1 MERDRMNT
9 SKKILVCFTLLLAV
23 VFISQPAIAIQKI
36 NINTASVSE
45 LVMIKGIGNKTAQ
58 KIIDYREKKKFDKVE
73 DIINVKGVGEKLF
86 NKINSQLTVGQKKK
100 K

>member
-1 MERDRMNT
+1 MNT
-9 SKKILVCFTLLLAV
+9 FKKLLICFTFLLAV
-23 VFISQPAIAIQKI
+23 GFVSQPAIAIQKI

-58 KIIDYREKKKFDKVE
+58 KIVDYRKKNKFVKVE
-73 DIINVKGVGEKLF
+73 DIINVKGVGEKLYK
-86 NKINSQLTVGQKKK
+86 KINGQLTVGQKKK